1 MNSVG
6 TWLLKGS
13 EVINPLKWALEAGYR
28 HIDTATKYGNEAE
41 IGKTL
46 KELKIPRNELFITT
60 KLWYEDHGYK
70 SAIEACNASL
80 KRLDMEYVDL
90 YLIHWPGTKLEHNDK
105 RNKELRLQ
113 SWKAMETLHSEGKC
127 KAIGVSNYT
136 IDHLKELME
145 NCKVKPAVNQV
156 EFHPQLYQKDLLEYC
171 KQHEIVVEAYSPLAH
186 GSVRSK

>member
-1 MNSVG
+1 
-6 TWLLKGS
+6 
-13 EVINPLKWALEAGYR
+13 
-28 HIDTATKYGNEAE
+28 
-41 IGKTL
+41 
-46 KELKIPRNELFITT
+46 
-60 KLWYEDHGYK
+60 
-70 SAIEACNASL
+70 
-80 KRLDMEYVDL
+80 MEYVDL
-90 YLIHWPGTKLEHNDK
+90 YLIHWPGTILEHNDK

-186 GSVRSK
+186 GSILKEKSILSIASKYKKTPAQILIRWCLEHNLVVIPKSASKDRIKENFNVFDFHIAEEDMKVLNSMNKNFRSCWDPSDVL